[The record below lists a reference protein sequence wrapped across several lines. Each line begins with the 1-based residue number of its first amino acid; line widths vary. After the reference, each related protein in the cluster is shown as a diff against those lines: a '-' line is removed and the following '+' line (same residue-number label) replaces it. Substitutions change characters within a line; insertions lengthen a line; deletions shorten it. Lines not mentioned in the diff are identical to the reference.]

1 MDEFPRTSQPSDA
14 RPSRTVRSLR
24 RPIRLG
30 LLLALLLGALTLY
43 KAGRIGYYAWQ
54 LYRQMDGLRTWA
66 QELRDGPDPL
76 VSLVEQEGRLRDTVQ
91 ALAGLEKEL
100 RFLAPAL
107 AGLEGLGPRGA
118 WAAAAPKLLVVA
130 AEMGQVGSQALTLV
144 APALQA
150 SDPDGW
156 VPGILAELDGQ
167 EATFQAMAARVERA
181 TRALEALDPV
191 SLPPSLQEPVTRAQE
206 VLPLAARLLP
216 LGPSLPRLMGMEGPT
231 TYLLLV
237 QNNHELRGTGGFI
250 SAVGRVVVERGRL
263 VDLAIVDSYAV
274 DNLQVPH
281 PPAPPP
287 LQRYMQAT
295 ILALRDAN
303 WSPDLP
309 TSARTVQAL
318 YRQDQGIQVDG
329 VITVDLRAVE
339 LLLDG
344 IGGVRLPGVE
354 GPVTGE
360 NVVAILTELWGDP
373 RQAQE
378 QGRTFQEWWRQRKA
392 FIPALAQALLA
403 KLRGREVDP
412 WPLYRA
418 VRQALEERAIQIW
431 VEEPA
436 TQAVLADL
444 GWDGGLRPQ
453 AGADYLAL
461 VDSNV
466 GFNKVD
472 GVMERRLAYRVEWPD
487 DDPDGRA
494 LAQATITYR
503 HTLPVPGHTCLHTA
517 RYGGEYRE
525 MMRRCYFD
533 YVRLYVPR
541 GSELLSV
548 QGVEPDSVASY
559 PGEKRTQVLAGFF
572 VLEPGQ
578 THTVIFTYRLP
589 PSIRADSYRLVIQ
602 RQAGSGPLPVA
613 WSLEEELQRQ
623 TVLSGN
629 LLVWSPPP

>member
-1 MDEFPRTSQPSDA
+1 MDDFPRTSQPSAAQSPRTA
-14 RPSRTVRSLR
+14 RSFRRLLR
-24 RPIRLG
+24 PGL
-30 LLLALLLGALTLY
+30 LLLALLLGALVLY
-43 KAGRIGYYAWQ
+43 KVGRIGYYTWQ
-54 LYRQMDGLRTWA
+54 LYRQVDGLRTLA
-66 QELRDGPDPL
+66 QELRDGSDPL
-76 VSLVEQEGRLRDTVQ
+76 GTLAEQEEPLRDAAQ
-91 ALAGLEKEL
+91 ALAGLEREL

-107 AGLEGLGPRGA
+107 DGLGSLGPRGA
-118 WAAAAPKLLVVA
+118 LVAAVPEFLVVA
-130 AEMGQVGSQALTLV
+130 AEMGQVGSQALALV
-144 APALQA
+144 APALR
-150 SDPDGW
+150 DPGPEGW
-156 VPGILAELDGQ
+156 VPGLLAELVDQ
-167 EATFQAMAARVERA
+167 EAVFQDMAARMDRA
-181 TRALEALDPV
+181 TRALDALDPA
-191 SLPPSLQEPVTRAQE
+191 SLPSPLQEPVAQAQE
-206 VLPLAARLLP
+206 VLPLAAQLLP
-216 LGPSLPRLMGMEGPT
+216 LGPSLPQLMGLEGPA

-263 VDLAIVDSYAV
+263 VELTIVDSYAV

-329 VITVDLRAVE
+329 MVTVDLRAVE

-344 IGGVRLPGVE
+344 LGGVRLAGVE
-354 GPVTGE
+354 EPVTGE
-360 NVVAILTELWGDP
+360 NVVDILTELWGDP

-378 QGRTFQEWWRQRKA
+378 QGQTFNEWWRQRKA

-403 KLRGREVDP
+403 KLRDREVDP
-412 WPLYRA
+412 WRLYRA
-418 VRQALEERAIQIW
+418 ARQALDERAIQIW

-436 TQAVLADL
+436 VQSALEAL
-444 GWDGGLRPQ
+444 GWDGGLQPQ
-453 AGADYLAL
+453 EGADYLAL

-472 GVMERRLAYRVEWPD
+472 AVMERRLSYRVEWPD

-494 LAQATITYR
+494 LATATITYR

-541 GSELLSV
+541 GSELLSA

-578 THTVIFTYRLP
+578 THTVVFTYRLP
-589 PSIRADSYRLVIQ
+589 PTVRPESYRLVVQ
-602 RQAGSGPLPVA
+602 RQAGSGPLPVT
-613 WSLEEELQRQ
+613 WSLDGVQHQAL
-623 TVLSGN
+623 LSGN
-629 LLVWSPPP
+629 LLIWSPQP